1 MGLREPGHGPS
12 LIGVLV
18 GEKSRSRIMANRTSA
33 IRISDVIVIAAAA
46 AALLLSVEAAAARSG
61 VAAAAPGGSGHTGPS
76 HVGARAPG
84 ARPFFRHHR
93 GAGVYLPATG
103 ALAYGAYEEPAA
115 GAVPD
120 RTSADIRYTYTYDVP
135 WDWAHRYP
143 PNVVPSNRPY
153 VSSCPVE
160 TVTVP
165 GRRGDHT
172 VNITRCY

>member
-1 MGLREPGHGPS
+1 
-12 LIGVLV
+12 
-18 GEKSRSRIMANRTSA
+18 MANRTSA

-61 VAAAAPGGSGHTGPS
+61 VAAAPPVGSGHAGPG
-76 HVGARAPG
+76 HVGARTPG
-84 ARPFFRHHR
+84 VRPFGHHHR
-93 GAGVYLPATG
+93 GHGAFFPAAGAF
-103 ALAYGAYEEPAA
+103 AYGAYEEPAA
-115 GAVPD
+115 SAVPD
-120 RTSADIRYTYTYDVP
+120 RTSADVRYTYTYDVP

-143 PNVVPSNRPY
+143 PNVVPSDRPY

-165 GRRGDHT
+165 SRRGDHT